1 MDEMRV
7 SINTVLFRRILGKLF
22 QKLVKSKFGVDTQVC
37 LDQLVVDTITDD
49 EVTVRIGTEIK
60 MSKQQYIDILSEI
73 YKKL

>member
-22 QKLVKSKFGVDTQVC
+22 QKLVKNKFGVDTQVY
-37 LDQLVVDTITDD
+37 LDQLVVDTVTDD

-60 MSKQQYIDILSEI
+60 MSKQQYLDILSEI